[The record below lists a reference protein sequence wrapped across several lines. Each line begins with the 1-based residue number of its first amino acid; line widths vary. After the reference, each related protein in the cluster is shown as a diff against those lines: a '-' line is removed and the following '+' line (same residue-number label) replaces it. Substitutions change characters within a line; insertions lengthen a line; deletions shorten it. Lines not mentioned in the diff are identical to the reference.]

1 MKAWQIRFLYFLV
14 LNVDV
19 PYVTSLEEKLA
30 DSIFGEFPRPS
41 SKIHPHLPTLEDF
54 LNTPL

>member
-1 MKAWQIRFLYFLV
+1 MKAWQIRCLYFLV
-14 LNVDV
+14 LNVAV

-41 SKIHPHLPTLEDF
+41 FQI
-54 LNTPL
+54 